1 MIICE
6 EVREL
11 IPWYV
16 TGRIA
21 FESAMSIA
29 DHMKT
34 CEDCRADFVEAAWL
48 RRLVA
53 SQAEASPTPKQSVWV
68 KVSRKTGI
76 SDLAQIDVGSFLI
89 GMKLGIATGS
99 SRYPVRGTLRVMG
112 HDVRIVGR
120 RKRKREA
127 GRVQKR

>member
-1 MIICE
+1 MTHCE
-6 EVREL
+6 EVRGL

-21 FESAMSIA
+21 FESAMTIA
-29 DHMKT
+29 DHLKT
-34 CEDCRADFVEAAWL
+34 CDDCRADFVEAAWL

-53 SQAEASPTPKQSVWV
+53 SQAEASPTPKESAWV

-76 SDLAQIDVGSFLI
+76 TDLARIDVGSFLI
-89 GMKLGIATGS
+89 GMKLGIAAGS

-127 GRVQKR
+127 RNDQTR